1 MFLYRKSKK
10 ELDITDALKKK
21 EACITIGGKSVV
33 VRAFKLSKALEL
45 LSALGNLGEL
55 VKLAGQD
62 IGGFNRVLL
71 AKLPLILDFCLPEY
85 KIDAEKV
92 TLAEFADLTLAVWC
106 VNDMERIISNFTKA
120 VASMPKL
127 MQGLAP
133 SPKQ

>member
-33 VRAFKLSKALEL
+33 VRAFKLAKALAFFESMGNIKEL
-45 LSALGNLGEL
+45 CGLIGT
-55 VKLAGQD
+55 D
-62 IGGFNRVLL
+62 IAAFNRALL
-71 AKLPLILDFCLPEY
+71 AKMPEVLSFCLPEY
-85 KIDAEKV
+85 KIDPEQV

-120 VASMPKL
+120 VQSIPKL
-127 MQGLAP
+127 TQGLAT
-133 SPKQ
+133 SPKH